1 MVAPPKK
8 RFLISNKSRF
18 CTGYTQHNNI
28 WLTVT
33 RRITLG
39 FTFKDSFL
47 HLNHWSVNLAGN
59 GSRQPPSQHS
69 NFLLSDF
76 RDMIHLDRDR
86 NELSSD
92 HLILS
97 EDHNA
102 FSWVDIPHDD
112 NYLTSLSHLN
122 TPEHLHANNTDVDS
136 TQGQNKNPSSPPH
149 ATDDKSS
156 SLSPP
161 PEYPPPQ
168 IQRKNS
174 PLPPQQEKPVANQ
187 SEANLDD
194 DGDGDG
200 DGSYSRQLTPL
211 TDLSAVADGDESLDF
226 EKKDSTTGETEGHGA
241 IAGENGDTKGA
252 TDNVENRWAEKHG
265 STSPSSPTRHVVPI
279 PGPHQPLPIAGPSQ
293 YNQRLGPFAGPSHS
307 RRPSSQD
314 MISTSQLPSPNIS
327 AAKLSGGDSKVA
339 RILEINSELLKYVRP
354 SLLQPPS

>member
-1 MVAPPKK
+1 
-8 RFLISNKSRF
+8 
-18 CTGYTQHNNI
+18 
-28 WLTVT
+28 
-33 RRITLG
+33 
-39 FTFKDSFL
+39 
-47 HLNHWSVNLAGN
+47 
-59 GSRQPPSQHS
+59 
-69 NFLLSDF
+69 
-76 RDMIHLDRDR
+76 MIHLDRDR

-122 TPEHLHANNTDVDS
+122 TPEHLHHTNSTDVDS

-149 ATDDKSS
+149 AADDKSS

-174 PLPPQQEKPVANQ
+174 PLPPQQDKPVTDQ
-187 SEANLDD
+187 SEPNPDD
-194 DGDGDG
+194 DGDG

-226 EKKDSTTGETEGHGA
+226 EKKDSTAGETEAHGG
-241 IAGENGDTKGA
+241 IPGENGDTKGA
-252 TDNVENRWAEKHG
+252 TDNVENRWVEKHA
-265 STSPSSPTRHVVPI
+265 SISPSSPTRHVVPI

-293 YNQRLGPFAGPSHS
+293 HNQRLGPFAGPSHS
-307 RRPSSQD
+307 RRPSSRD

-327 AAKLSGGDSKVA
+327 AAKLSGSDSKVV
-339 RILEINSELLKYVRP
+339 RILEINAELLKYVHP